1 MYACKIHIYD
11 TEKIVQVQLV
21 LRVEKPKGLKYSVLG
36 ERLLKSGENH
46 VCRLINP
53 SIGDPLAGSEILSI
67 FSKHV
72 VPVAGPGTACNAPLL
87 SPDYTRSQLPAFWC
101 VRGLYFDFVVA
112 LEDVR

>member
-1 MYACKIHIYD
+1 MYARKIHIYD

-53 SIGDPLAGSEILSI
+53 SIGDPLAGSEPFDFLE
-67 FSKHV
+67 
-72 VPVAGPGTACNAPLL
+72 
-87 SPDYTRSQLPAFWC
+87 TRSPGC
-101 VRGLYFDFVVA
+101 GTGNRV
-112 LEDVR
+112 